1 MVLKYWVITM
11 QVYGTESDEFFCTQ
25 PTRRDMSKLVGA
37 LHVVVVHIS
46 AMDYGLLEYRIL

>member
-1 MVLKYWVITM
+1 MVLKYWVMTM

-37 LHVVVVHIS
+37 LHVVVHIS
-46 AMDYGLLEYRIL
+46 AMEYGLLEYRIQ

>member
-25 PTRRDMSKLVGA
+25 PTRRGMSKLVGA